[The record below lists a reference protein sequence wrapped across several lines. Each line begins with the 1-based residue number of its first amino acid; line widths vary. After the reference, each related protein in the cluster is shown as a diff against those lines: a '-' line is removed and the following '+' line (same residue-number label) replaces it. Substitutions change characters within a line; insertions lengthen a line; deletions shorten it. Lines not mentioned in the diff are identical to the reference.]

1 MSNAEQ
7 VVRDFLASV
16 AGTDY
21 DKNRQAFAEGIT
33 DDCVW
38 QNSGFPV
45 AEGKQACLDLF
56 DMFHNA
62 AGFAGLTVDWL
73 ACAANGDTVVTER
86 IDHLHTAAGEPIVSL
101 ALAGT
106 LVVRDG
112 KIAAWR
118 DYFDPR
124 PLLPS

>member
-7 VVRDFLASV
+7 VVRDFFTGLEA
-16 AGTDY
+16 TDY
-21 DKNRQAFAEGIT
+21 AKTRQAFAESVT

-38 QNSGFPV
+38 QNSGFPT
-45 AEGKQACLDLF
+45 AEGKEACLALF
-56 DMFHNA
+56 DQFNQ
-62 AGFAGLTVDWL
+62 GFGLTGLTVEWL
-73 ACAANGDTVVTER
+73 ACGVGGDSVVTER
-86 IDHLHTAAGEPIVSL
+86 IDHLHNAAGERLMSL

-124 PLLPS
+124 PLLG